1 MPMPGPNDSSP
12 AELLPE
18 GSADDRVTSLL
29 WGPFWLGD
37 ATGTHLTY
45 SFHTADSVY
54 ATDYSRSQEPGDAYS
69 LTDAQAAAARSALGA
84 WSAVADITFTEV
96 KDTPD
101 NVGDIRFGGFQ
112 GLQSLEYGQAYAP
125 GTLGRSGDVWI
136 GPKVNA
142 ADPAKGTDDYLTF
155 MHETGHALGL
165 KHSFEGTQYNDVLL
179 DAKFE
184 DARYTIMSYTNNYS
198 FKPTT
203 PMLLDVAAMQFI
215 YGANNSYHTGNDVY
229 KWAPDQSVFETIW
242 DAGGKDTID
251 ASNQAS
257 FVKINLNEGEFST
270 IGKAFLDYNQNPDA
284 PTLMNSGLAIAYGA
298 HIENAIGS
306 AFNDTLIGNDL
317 ANVLDGRGGLD
328 IMIGGL
334 GNDTYVIDQA
344 DELALVQEKANE
356 GVDTLKI
363 TYDNTSAT
371 AAVIDLNAGPLANFE
386 NVHLKGEG
394 EFTLLGND
402 RNNTLTGNDA
412 NNVIFGG
419 AGNDKLVGGLGADIM
434 TGGTGADRFVFNDLA
449 ETGQGAASDIIT
461 DFNSQQGDKLSFLK
475 MDANVDTKA
484 LDAFSFIGSSEFTGA
499 GQLRFADHVLSGNV
513 NGDLHAD
520 FQIQLVG
527 VTEFHTTDLAV

>member
-1 MPMPGPNDSSP
+1 MPGPNDSSP
-12 AELLPE
+12 VELLPE
-18 GSADDRVTSLL
+18 GAPDDRVTSLL

-37 ATGTHLTY
+37 PSGTHLTY
-45 SFHTADSVY
+45 SFHTPDSVY
-54 ATDYSRSQEPGDAYS
+54 ATDYSRSQEPSDAYS

-101 NVGDIRFGGFQ
+101 NVGDIRFGGFN
-112 GLQSLEYGQAYAP
+112 GLKSLEFGQAYAP

-142 ADPAKGTDDYLTF
+142 ADPKKGTDDYLTL

-179 DAKFE
+179 DPKFE
-184 DARYTIMSYTNNYS
+184 DARYTIMSYTNDYS

-203 PMLLDVAAMQFI
+203 PMLLDIAAMQFI
-215 YGANNSYHTGNDVY
+215 YGANTHYHTSDDIY
-229 KWAPDQSVFETIW
+229 RWAPDQSVFETIW
-242 DAGGKDTID
+242 DAGGNDTID

-270 IGKAFLDYNQNPDA
+270 IGKAFLDYNHHPDA
-284 PTLMNSGLAIAYGA
+284 PTQMNSGLAIAYGA

-328 IMIGGL
+328 TMIGGK
-334 GNDTYVIDQA
+334 GNDTYVIDQEG
-344 DELALVQEKANE
+344 ELALVQENANE
-356 GVDTLKI
+356 GIDTLKI
-363 TYDNTSAT
+363 TYDNKSTT
-371 AAVIDLNAGPLANFE
+371 AAVIDLNTGSLANFE
-386 NVHLKGEG
+386 NVHLKGAG
-394 EFTLLGND
+394 DFTLLGND

-412 NNVIFGG
+412 NNVLFGG

-434 TGGTGADRFVFNDLA
+434 TGGSGADRFVFNNLA
-449 ETGQGAASDIIT
+449 EIGKGPSSDVIT
-461 DFNSQQGDKLSFLK
+461 DFNSLQGDKLSFLK

-484 LDAFSFIGSSEFTGA
+484 LDAFTFIGSGEFTGA
-499 GQLRFADHVLSGNV
+499 GQLRFVDHVLSGNV
-513 NGDLHAD
+513 NSDLNAD

-527 VTEFHTTDLAV
+527 VTQFHAYDLAV

>member
-1 MPMPGPNDSSP
+1 MPSPNNSSP
-12 AELLPE
+12 AEVLPE
-18 GSADDRVTSLL
+18 GAADDRVTSLL

-37 ATGTHLTY
+37 SSGTHLTY
-45 SFHTADSVY
+45 SFHTAASVY
-54 ATDYSRSQEPGDAYS
+54 AADYSRSQEPSDAYS
-69 LTDAQAAAARSALGA
+69 LTSGQEAAAKSALDA
-84 WSAVADITFTEV
+84 WSAVADIKFTEV
-96 KDTPD
+96 QDTAD
-101 NVGDIRFGGFQ
+101 NVGDIRFGGFN
-112 GLQSLEYGQAYAP
+112 GLKGEKLGQAYTA
-125 GTLGRSGDVWI
+125 GTLPRSGDVWI
-136 GPKVNA
+136 GPDANA
-142 ADPAKGTDDYLTF
+142 TDPQKGSLDYLNF
-155 MHETGHALGL
+155 MHETGIALGL
-165 KHSFEGTQYNDVLL
+165 KQSFATSQYNDVLL
-179 DAKFE
+179 DPQYQ
-184 DARYTIMSYTNNYS
+184 DAHFTVMSNHNDYS

-215 YGANNSYHTGNDVY
+215 YGANTSYHTGNDVY

-270 IGKAFLDYNQNPDA
+270 IGKAFLDYNDNPDA

-449 ETGQGAASDIIT
+449 ETGKGAASDIIT

-484 LDAFSFIGSSEFTGA
+484 LDAFSFIGSGEFTGA

-527 VTEFHTTDLAV
+527 VTEFHATDLAV

>member
-1 MPMPGPNDSSP
+1 MPGPNESSP
-12 AELLPE
+12 AELLPD
-18 GSADDRVTSLL
+18 GATDDRVTSLL

-37 ATGTHLTY
+37 SSGTHLTY
-45 SFHTADSVY
+45 SFHRADSVY

-69 LTDAQAAAARSALGA
+69 LTDAQAAAAKSALDA
-84 WSAVADITFTEV
+84 WSAVADIKFTEV
-96 KDTPD
+96 QDTPD
-101 NVGDIRFGGFQ
+101 NVGDIRFGGFK
-112 GLQSLEYGQAYAP
+112 GLQGTEFGQAYAP

-136 GPKVNA
+136 GPNVNA

-165 KHSFEGTQYNDVLL
+165 KHSFEASQYNDVLL

-215 YGANNSYHTGNDVY
+215 YGANTHYHTGDDVY
-229 KWAPDQSVFETIW
+229 KWAPGQSVFETIW

-251 ASNQAS
+251 ASNQEAS
-257 FVKINLNEGEFST
+257 VKINLNEGEFST
-270 IGKAFLDYNQNPDA
+270 IGKAFLDYNANPDA
-284 PTLMNSGLAIAYGA
+284 PTSMNSGLAIAYGA

-317 ANVLDGRGGLD
+317 DNVLNGRGGLD
-328 IMIGGL
+328 TMIGGL

-344 DELALVQEKANE
+344 GELDLVQEKADQ

-363 TYDNTSAT
+363 TYDNTSPIAQ
-371 AAVIDLNAGPLANFE
+371 VINLNAGTLANFE

-394 EFTLLGND
+394 AFTVLGND

-412 NNVIFGG
+412 DNVLFGG
-419 AGNDKLVGGLGADIM
+419 AGNDKLVGGQGADIM
-434 TGGTGADRFVFNDLA
+434 TGGSGADRFVFNNLS
-449 ETGQGAASDIIT
+449 EMGKGHNSDVIT

-484 LDAFSFIGSSEFTGA
+484 LDAFSFIGSGEFTGA

-513 NGDLHAD
+513 NADLHAD
-520 FQIQLVG
+520 FEIQLVG
-527 VTEFHTTDLAV
+527 VTEFHAHDLAV